1 MTKVAIY
8 ARYSSDNQR
17 EASIEDQFR
26 LCREYA
32 QRQGWQVV
40 ESYSDQAISGASLLR
55 PGIQTLLA
63 DAQSKR
69 FDVILA
75 ESLDRISRDQE
86 DIAGIYKRMTFADV
100 KVVTL
105 SEGDISE
112 LHIGLKGTMGAL
124 YLKDLADKTRRG
136 LRGRIEDGK
145 SGGGNSY
152 GYDVV
157 KKTDGNG
164 EPLRGE
170 RRVNETEAQIVRRI
184 FQAYAAGKSPKR
196 IAHELN
202 AEGVPGPT
210 GKAWG
215 PSTIYGNWRRGT
227 GILNNELYIGRLV
240 WNRLR
245 YIKDPDTGKRVS
257 RLNPESDWIVQQVPE
272 LRIVEDELWSRVKDK
287 QKAVRVARKPLQD
300 GNALGARKRPPYLF
314 SGLIKCGVCGGG
326 CSMISATHYGCSTA
340 RNKGTCDNR
349 SAIKRDE
356 LEDRVLRAMRE
367 HLMEPALFEEFC
379 EAYTRAVNE
388 WRIGQRAELTAK
400 EAELKKVE
408 RQIRKII
415 DAVKDGLYHAS
426 MKDEMTGLEDRKI
439 ALKRE
444 LEVADEPPPLLHP
457 NMSKVYSRK
466 INALYE
472 ALRSEEGRPAAAD
485 LLRTLIDRI
494 ILEPGDDR
502 FGILIKGD
510 IAGILSFASAEKE
523 LPATAVR
530 GRQVPVVAG
539 VGFEPTTFRL

>member
-1 MTKVAIY
+1 
-8 ARYSSDNQR
+8 
-17 EASIEDQFR
+17 
-26 LCREYA
+26 
-32 QRQGWQVV
+32 
-40 ESYSDQAISGASLLR
+40 
-55 PGIQTLLA
+55 
-63 DAQSKR
+63 
-69 FDVILA
+69 
-75 ESLDRISRDQE
+75 
-86 DIAGIYKRMTFADV
+86 
-100 KVVTL
+100 
-105 SEGDISE
+105 
-112 LHIGLKGTMGAL
+112 MGA
-124 YLKDLADKTRRG
+124 G
-136 LRGRIEDGK
+136 H
-145 SGGGNSY
+145 
-152 GYDVV
+152 YDVV

-170 RRVNETEAQIVRRI
+170 RRVNEAEAQIVRRI
-184 FQAYAAGKSPKR
+184 FRDYAAGKSPRR

-202 AEGVPGPT
+202 AEGVPGPA
-210 GKAWG
+210 GNAWG

-227 GILNNELYIGRLV
+227 GILNNALYVGRLV

-257 RLNPESDWIVQQVPE
+257 RLNPESEWIVQEVPE

-287 QKAVRVARKPLQD
+287 QNVVRVARKPLQD
-300 GNALGARKRPPYLF
+300 GNPLGARKRPPYLF
-314 SGLIKCGVCGGG
+314 SGLIKCGACGGG

-388 WRIGQRAELTAK
+388 LRIAQRADLAGK
-400 EAELKKVE
+400 EAEL
-408 RQIRKII
+408 RKI
-415 DAVKDGLYHAS
+415 
-426 MKDEMTGLEDRKI
+426 E
-439 ALKRE
+439 RE
-444 LEVADEPPPLLHP
+444 LEKLVRAIMDGVAALSIKDKILDFEERKVQLEKELENADEPPSLLHP
-457 NMSKVYSRK
+457 NMAKVYSRK

-472 ALRSEEGRPAAAD
+472 ALQSDEGRPTAAD

-494 ILEPGDDR
+494 VLEPNDGKL
-502 FGILIKGD
+502 GILIKGD

-530 GRQVPVVAG
+530 GGQVPVVAG

>member
-1 MTKVAIY
+1 MTKAAIY

-69 FDVILA
+69 FNLILA

-86 DIAGIYKRMTFADV
+86 DIAGVYKRMTFAGV

-136 LRGRIEDGK
+136 LRGRVEDGK

-157 KKTDGNG
+157 KKTDRNG

-170 RRVNETEAQIVRRI
+170 RRVNEAEAQIVRRI
-184 FQAYAAGKSPKR
+184 FQDYAAGKSPKR

-202 AEGVPGPT
+202 AERVPGPA
-210 GKAWG
+210 GNAWG

-257 RLNPESDWIVQQVPE
+257 RLNSESEWIVHEVPE

-388 WRIGQRAELTAK
+388 WRIGQRAELAAK

-415 DAVKDGLYHAS
+415 DAIKDGLYHAS
-426 MKDEMTGLEDRKI
+426 MKVEMTGLEDRKV
-439 ALKRE
+439 ALERE

-472 ALRSEEGRPAAAD
+472 ALRSDEGRPAAAD

-494 ILEPGDDR
+494 VLEPGDDG

-523 LPATAVR
+523 LPATTVR